1 MADKV
6 QVLRSKEI
14 GFSKDGVLAIIRKAG
29 YLSCRRSKDGLFHKK
44 H

>member
-29 YLSCRRSKDGLFHKK
+29 
-44 H
+44 